1 MNRRHSIFIGLL
13 GLLSSLG
20 VHYSY
25 AASDAVGIALSL
37 SPRVCTLASDDKQCS
52 TSVHAQWRSP
62 TPESLCLVIVGR
74 PEIKHCWENYA
85 EGTYSIDLV
94 FDEDQIF
101 QLRDLPLEHVLA
113 TAAVRVIKEA
123 VRLRHRRRDPWNV
136 FN

>member
-1 MNRRHSIFIGLL
+1 MNRHNLIFW
-13 GLLSSLG
+13 GLLSLTSTLG
-20 VHYSY
+20 YHYSY
-25 AASDAVGIALSL
+25 AANDAGVELSV
-37 SPRVCTLASDDKQCS
+37 SPRVCTLTSGDKQCA
-52 TSVHAQWRSP
+52 TSVHAQWSSP

-74 PEIKHCWENYA
+74 PEIKHCWEHYA
-85 EGTYSIDLV
+85 EGTYSIDLI